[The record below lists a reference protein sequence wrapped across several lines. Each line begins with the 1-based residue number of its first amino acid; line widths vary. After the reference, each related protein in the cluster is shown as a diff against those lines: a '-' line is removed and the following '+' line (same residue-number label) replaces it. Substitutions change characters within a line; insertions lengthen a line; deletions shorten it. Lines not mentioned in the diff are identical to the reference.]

1 MKMKM
6 KIECVKKIEKMR
18 QSEQRARE
26 RDMRGAGKGWTE
38 SESEGGGDRVRER
51 GERGGKA
58 HVRVREG

>member
-1 MKMKM
+1 
-6 KIECVKKIEKMR
+6 MR